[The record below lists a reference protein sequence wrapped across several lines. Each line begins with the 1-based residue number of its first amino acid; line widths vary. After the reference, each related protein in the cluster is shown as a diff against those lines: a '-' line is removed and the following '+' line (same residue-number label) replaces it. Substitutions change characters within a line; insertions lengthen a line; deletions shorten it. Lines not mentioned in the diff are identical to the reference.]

1 MHYEEDKIYT
11 LRLIKLYNQTS
22 MPTMYTSATACA
34 KSACC
39 FSLAKGQLISGRN
52 LAVFKS
58 PTKQTKI
65 MKDFCPT

>member
-22 MPTMYTSATACA
+22 MPTMKTSATACA

-39 FSLAKGQLISGRN
+39 FSLAKGQLISERN
-52 LAVFKS
+52 FGAFKS
-58 PTKQTKI
+58 PPKNESKL
-65 MKDFCPT
+65 

>member
-39 FSLAKGQLISGRN
+39 FSLAKGHLISERN
-52 LAVFKS
+52 FGVSNLPKTE
-58 PTKQTKI
+58 PTL
-65 MKDFCPT
+65 